1 MKNMTIINFPSLR
14 NDEFLGL
21 HTEGVKYAKAVT
33 DKEIQQAI
41 TDYETA
47 VQNLGN
53 FLKASITETTAS
65 LAKNLDEERNK
76 IYVACRNVAKAAA
89 RIPDASAAETGA
101 LICKIFS
108 ESPSPLNNNQVQST
122 GIILNIIQGIK
133 DIEAEKLEA
142 CGFKEWLERLES
154 VNNQF
159 IEADMARFSESGMR
173 ELDHCKKLRAA
184 CADAYNIMIG
194 AATFKAATGSESCK
208 VFLESMDAAVVAKK
222 LQVKIRRERKNNEQ
236 GENGNPAN
244 NATDNATNENAATDN
259 AATVAEAVNAA
270 PTTDNA
276 STVGVEN
283 AA

>member
-33 DKEIQQAI
+33 DTEIQQAA

-47 VQNLGN
+47 VQNLGD
-53 FLKASITETTAS
+53 FLKASITETAAS

-154 VNNQF
+154 VNNKF
-159 IEADMARFSESGMR
+159 VEADMARFSESGSR
-173 ELDHCKKLRAA
+173 ELEHCKKLRAA
-184 CADAYNIMIG
+184 CVEAYNVMVG
-194 AATFKAATGSESCK
+194 AATFKAAAGSESCK

-222 LQVKIRRERKNNEQ
+222 QQVKIRRERKNNEQ
-236 GENGNPAN
+236 GENGKPAN
-244 NATDNATNENAATDN
+244 NATDNAAVNTENAAD
-259 AATVAEAVNAA
+259 NAA